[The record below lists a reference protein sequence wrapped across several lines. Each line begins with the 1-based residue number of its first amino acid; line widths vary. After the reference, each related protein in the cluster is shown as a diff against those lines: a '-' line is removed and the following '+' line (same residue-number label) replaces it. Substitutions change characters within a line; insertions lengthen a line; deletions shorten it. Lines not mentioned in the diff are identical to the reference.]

1 MQDVYAETVS
11 AINFN
16 NGVVRM
22 LLVDQDPQLLA
33 KGEQVAADIEPRLKQ
48 QVIMPLPGFLYM
60 LSVVKGL
67 MEDPKMQG
75 IIEKYAELGLL
86 PSGFEAAPTGAGKD
100 DEAAA

>member
-22 LLVDQDPQLLA
+22 LLVDQDPETLA
-33 KGEQVAADIEPRLKQ
+33 KGGKEAQDIEPRLKQ

-60 LSVVKGL
+60 LSVIKGL

-75 IIEKYAELGLL
+75 VIEKYTELGLL
-86 PSGFEAAPTGAGKD
+86 PNGSEASGNDANKD
-100 DEAAA
+100 DAAAA